1 VKIKLAAVAKNEAP
15 YLAQWVF
22 HHSRMGFT
30 DFEIWVNNSSDASL
44 DVMAALEESDLA
56 NIHYTDASDFFT
68 TQRDLGNNAQAEA
81 YRRILADSKTDFDY
95 LMFLDLDEFFFT
107 PELGVPVNEFL
118 QNLFLPDAVG
128 IPWRIDTPGEAIETF
143 MLPTDLKTLC
153 NNTHV
158 KTIFRPDSIADVGI
172 HEVFTSSIRY
182 VTPSGNYFQPD
193 SSGTRNFIRLDR
205 IEREASSAF
214 ILHTVYKSEP
224 EYIARL
230 GRGRVDP
237 VQGPIKSNR
246 FGYLDR
252 ADRSPLDISREVRGQ
267 YSADFEAF
275 LLKCGLSD
283 KRSVWLEDV
292 RSQEMATLELL
303 RALGP
308 ENYYTQLRG
317 LRSLKDKLGPGK
329 QAFLKHSIDV
339 SELSDEG
346 VLTVSGWAYDWL
358 GQERLEFEL
367 TTDRAGK
374 VGLVEQ
380 TVTAR
385 PDVVAVFPDAPS
397 DCGFILKTRLDHP
410 GWDHSLK
417 LTMKVDDKVIDQLDL
432 TLKSDKWQ
440 VVEPSS
446 TMTTWDHSVDPILP
460 SDVLARL
467 RARLKSASVYLE
479 YGSGNSTYMA
489 LRDFPKLERVFSVES
504 GREFCVSLA
513 EKISQ
518 KESRLS
524 LMWVNVGETKDFGYP
539 ADESNKSNY
548 STYST
553 AIWDLMASEFKN
565 PDLVLVDGRFRAACF
580 VTTALRALPGT
591 ELIFDDYVDRD
602 YYHEVERL
610 IPREGVIGRAAIF
623 TIPAEIDKHL
633 ASEMF
638 TRLSLDPR

>member
-1 VKIKLAAVAKNEAP
+1 
-15 YLAQWVF
+15 
-22 HHSRMGFT
+22 
-30 DFEIWVNNSSDASL
+30 
-44 DVMAALEESDLA
+44 
-56 NIHYTDASDFFT
+56 
-68 TQRDLGNNAQAEA
+68 
-81 YRRILADSKTDFDY
+81 
-95 LMFLDLDEFFFT
+95 
-107 PELGVPVNEFL
+107 
-118 QNLFLPDAVG
+118 
-128 IPWRIDTPGEAIETF
+128 
-143 MLPTDLKTLC
+143 
-153 NNTHV
+153 
-158 KTIFRPDSIADVGI
+158 
-172 HEVFTSSIRY
+172 
-182 VTPSGNYFQPD
+182 
-193 SSGTRNFIRLDR
+193 
-205 IEREASSAF
+205 
-214 ILHTVYKSEP
+214 
-224 EYIARL
+224 
-230 GRGRVDP
+230 
-237 VQGPIKSNR
+237 
-246 FGYLDR
+246 
-252 ADRSPLDISREVRGQ
+252 
-267 YSADFEAF
+267 
-275 LLKCGLSD
+275 
-283 KRSVWLEDV
+283 
-292 RSQEMATLELL
+292 
-303 RALGP
+303 
-308 ENYYTQLRG
+308 
-317 LRSLKDKLGPGK
+317 
-329 QAFLKHSIDV
+329 
-339 SELSDEG
+339 
-346 VLTVSGWAYDWL
+346 
-358 GQERLEFEL
+358 
-367 TTDRAGK
+367 
-374 VGLVEQ
+374 
-380 TVTAR
+380 
-385 PDVVAVFPDAPS
+385 
-397 DCGFILKTRLDHP
+397 
-410 GWDHSLK
+410 
-417 LTMKVDDKVIDQLDL
+417 MKVDDKVIDQLDL